1 MKSYDE
7 LKAEME
13 TIQQQMA
20 EAKKKERTNAL
31 KEVKRLCKEF
41 GFTAGMLKG
50 LRAQL
55 LTAENL
61 KRSNVYL
68 PT

>member
-13 TIQQQMA
+13 TIQQQMV
-20 EAKKKERTNAL
+20 EAKKNERANAL

-50 LRAQL
+50 
-55 LTAENL
+55 
-61 KRSNVYL
+61 
-68 PT
+68 

>member
-7 LKAEME
+7 FKAEME
-13 TIQQQMA
+13 TIQQQQMA

-41 GFTAGMLKG
+41 EFTAGMLKG
-50 LRAQL
+50 VLSEGR
-55 LTAENL
+55 
-61 KRSNVYL
+61 KKK
-68 PT
+68 

>member
-20 EAKKKERTNAL
+20 EAKKNERTNAL

-41 GFTAGMLKG
+41 EFTAGMLQGSLAKG
-50 LRAQL
+50 RG
-55 LTAENL
+55 
-61 KRSNVYL
+61 KK
-68 PT
+68 